1 MNIHKT
7 AVLDKSVYL
16 GKNVEIGAFSQILGN
31 VQIGDNVKI
40 KSNCVIGAE
49 ADQPRVD
56 RLGDQNGSIVIQDGC
71 VIKDSVI
78 ISKPTLTEVTKIG
91 SNSYLMSGAYIA
103 HDSVL
108 GKNVIISHGARLSGY
123 TTVDDFSNIG
133 ANATTHQKTK
143 LHMGMRQ
150 ECRSLHWL
158 RSACGKPPAEFG
170 HAFLAPR
177 SRASGRRN
185 REDRLERG
193 IRADDA
199 ALVQA
204 LLLDVRPDR
213 LRHLSRNQ
221 SSSKHCNC

>member
-56 RLGDQNGSIVIQDGC
+56 RLGGQNGSIVIQDGC

-91 SNSYLMSGAYIA
+91 SNSKHTPYRKNSGGRRAGRA
-103 HDSVL
+103 R
-108 GKNVIISHGARLSGY
+108 GGGGTSHRERKFDHL
-123 TTVDDFSNIG
+123 F
-133 ANATTHQKTK
+133 
-143 LHMGMRQ
+143 
-150 ECRSLHWL
+150 RSLF
-158 RSACGKPPAEFG
+158 R
-170 HAFLAPR
+170 
-177 SRASGRRN
+177 
-185 REDRLERG
+185 
-193 IRADDA
+193 
-199 ALVQA
+199 
-204 LLLDVRPDR
+204 
-213 LRHLSRNQ
+213 
-221 SSSKHCNC
+221 

>member
-7 AVLDKSVYL
+7 AILDKSVSL

-31 VQIGDNVKI
+31 VKIGDNVKI

-78 ISKPTLTEVTKIG
+78 ISKPTLTELTKIG

-133 ANATTHQKTK
+133 ANATTHQKTTIGMCVMVGANSFVKGELNSGLIYVEKNKILGINKIGIENAK
-143 LHMGMRQ
+143 LSDKEKQRIIDI
-150 ECRSLHWL
+150 
-158 RSACGKPPAEFG
+158 ANKYI
-170 HAFLAPR
+170 
-177 SRASGRRN
+177 N
-185 REDRLERG
+185 
-193 IRADDA
+193 
-199 ALVQA
+199 
-204 LLLDVRPDR
+204 
-213 LRHLSRNQ
+213 
-221 SSSKHCNC
+221 